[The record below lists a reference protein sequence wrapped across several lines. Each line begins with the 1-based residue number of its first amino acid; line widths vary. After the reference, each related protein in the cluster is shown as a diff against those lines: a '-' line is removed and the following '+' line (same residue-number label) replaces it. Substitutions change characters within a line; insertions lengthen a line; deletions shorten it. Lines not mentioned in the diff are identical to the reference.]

1 MSTRSEAG
9 LERRRGPWGKESVID
24 QLKITE
30 DDYEEFRELVKAK
43 IHKAKFYPAT
53 LAAAKAKRELRCII
67 DNLLP
72 RLPASLKDIEP
83 LELRTEVLWDLARA
97 VVVYVRRPN
106 YQRQRSGLYP
116 SPVEH
121 DSPAREPRERHIERL
136 AEPKKNYFGCQLL

>member
-67 DNLLP
+67 DNLLL

-83 LELRTEVLWDLARA
+83 LELRTEVL
-97 VVVYVRRPN
+97 YVRRPN

-116 SPVEH
+116 SPAEH